1 MSGSVLWHAT
11 SFIFRSTLRNR
22 AALALTLVAVALAA
36 ASVGTRIGRFLDVVG
51 TAQPKDIK
59 VLVEEPTP
67 ERVTTWA
74 YQFQMGHPLPTHVVE
89 PSLLFAA
96 VADRSDFSAPALDG
110 VLLFAFALAALF
122 VGVGLS
128 PGGQGPSLTLLSA
141 PVRKTTLYLA
151 HALALLGY
159 VVFLCAAAWGAC
171 ALVLVAAFGAPQA
184 ALGQLSRV
192 FLFALPYVAALSCMG
207 LCLGVLFRGRAA
219 ALVAGTV
226 LVVFLTTVCP
236 NLFHLMIESYTVT
249 HREEIIRASQSGSEP
264 RDLAY
269 VAVKLVRH
277 TPANALSSILHSI
290 APATCSNCRGS
301 SARETPSECLALGAA
316 ALVPLL
322 LGGVVFARRE
332 VTDA

>member
-11 SFIFRSTLRNR
+11 AFIFRSTLRNR

-51 TAQPKDIK
+51 KAQPKDIK

-74 YQFQMGHPLPTHVVE
+74 LQFLSTHPDQLGVVE

-122 VGVGLS
+122 IGVGLS

-159 VVFLCAAAWGAC
+159 VVCLCAAAWGAC
-171 ALVLVAAFGAPQA
+171 ALVLIAAFGAPQA

-192 FLFALPYVAALSCMG
+192 FLFALPYVAGFAGVG
-207 LCLGVLFRGRAA
+207 LCLGVLFGGKAA

-236 NLFHLMIESYTVT
+236 NLFHLMIESYVAT
-249 HREEIIRASQSGSEP
+249 HRESLNQASQSGIEP
-264 RDLAY
+264 RDLAWT
-269 VAVKLVRH
+269 AIKLVRH
-277 TPANALSSILHSI
+277 TPSVSPCTTSCSPSRRCSAR
-290 APATCSNCRGS
+290 APAVLPR
-301 SARETPSECLALGAA
+301 A
-316 ALVPLL
+316 
-322 LGGVVFARRE
+322 
-332 VTDA
+332 

>member
-1 MSGSVLWHAT
+1 MRGSVLWHAT
-11 SFIFRSTLRNR
+11 AFVFRSTLRNR
-22 AALALTLVAVALAA
+22 AALALTLVAVALAS
-36 ASVGTRIGRFLDVVG
+36 ASVGTRIGRFLDVAG
-51 TAQPKDIK
+51 MAQPKDIK

-74 YQFQMGHPLPTHVVE
+74 YQFQWRHPTLGVFV
-89 PSLLFAA
+89 PSLFFGA

-122 VGVGLS
+122 IGVGLS
-128 PGGQGPSLTLLSA
+128 PSGQGPSLTLLSA

-151 HALALLGY
+151 HTLALLGY
-159 VVFLCAAAWGAC
+159 VVCLCAAAWGAC

-192 FLFALPYVAALSCMG
+192 FLFALPYVAALACMG
-207 LCLGVLFRGRAA
+207 LCLGVLFRGKAA

-236 NLFHLMIESYTVT
+236 NLFHLMIESYVVT

-264 RDLAY
+264 RDLAWA
-269 VAVKLVRH
+269 AVKLVRH
-277 TPANALSSILHSI
+277 TPANALSNILQSI
-290 APATCSNCRGS
+290 APATCLNCRGS